1 MLSNGKG
8 MVNYVVN
15 YAIVIVNN
23 MGQRNFFFFVSGNI
37 FFVEYSDSDSFLIFS
52 EKDNELGELL
62 KF

>member
-23 MGQRNFFFFVSGNI
+23 MGQRNFFFVQGNI

>member
-23 MGQRNFFFFVSGNI
+23 MGQRNFFFFVQRNI

>member
-15 YAIVIVNN
+15 YVIVIVNN
-23 MGQRNFFFFVSGNI
+23 MGQRNFFFFVQGNI
-37 FFVEYSDSDSFLIFS
+37 SFVEYSDSDSFLIFS

>member
-8 MVNYVVN
+8 MANYVVN

-23 MGQRNFFFFVSGNI
+23 MGQRNFFFFVQGNI

>member
-23 MGQRNFFFFVSGNI
+23 MGQRNFFFVQGNI
-37 FFVEYSDSDSFLIFS
+37 SFVEYSDLDSFLIFS

>member
-23 MGQRNFFFFVSGNI
+23 MGQRNFFFFVQGNI
-37 FFVEYSDSDSFLIFS
+37 SFVEYSDSDSFLIFS